1 LFRAFVFIVVL
12 SSVACRKET
21 QKAPPP
27 AASRSPS
34 VKPLDRLAKGEL
46 APGSG
51 RVFGFEV
58 PDGMVVRGQFEDVA
72 YLHGSVAP
80 DALANYVRD
89 RVVVAHVEIG
99 AARTVFPN
107 ARIKSGP
114 ADRFFQIEVVAGK
127 GLTELVLKD
136 VTPGPPAPEQLS
148 NEERWRRA
156 GRKPDGR
163 PFDVTELK

>member
-1 LFRAFVFIVVL
+1 LFRSLVFLAVV

-21 QKAPPP
+21 PSPPPP
-27 AASRSPS
+27 AASLAMPA
-34 VKPLDRLAKGEL
+34 KPLDRLAPGEL
-46 APGSG
+46 SPGET
-51 RVFGFEV
+51 RVFGLEV
-58 PDGMVVRGQFEDVA
+58 PAGMVVRGQFGDVA
-72 YLHGSVAP
+72 FVHGTVPA

-114 ADRFFQIEVVAGK
+114 ADRYFQIEVIAGK
-127 GLTELVLKD
+127 GLTELVVRD
-136 VTPGPPAPEQLS
+136 VTPGPAAPPELS

-156 GRKPDGR
+156 GRKADGR
-163 PFDVTELK
+163 PFDITELK